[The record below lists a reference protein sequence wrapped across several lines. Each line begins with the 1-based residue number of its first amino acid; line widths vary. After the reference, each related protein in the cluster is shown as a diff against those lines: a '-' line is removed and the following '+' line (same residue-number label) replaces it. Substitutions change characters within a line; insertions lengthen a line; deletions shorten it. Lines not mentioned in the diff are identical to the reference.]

1 MLPPQHAAAM
11 QTAMAALASGQHPQL
26 LEAVSGKMGLGP
38 DQLRQTAAAIAAGE
52 SNAIPAEVVQQAMQ
66 LQWALRQG
74 AVPPMGPAAAATV
87 PPGLPPG
94 LLGNG
99 MPGLPP
105 GAAAAAAAGG
115 MPGMPGLPGMLPGA
129 AAPPATPPPA
139 PGSQLLLDG
148 EEQQGCIEL
157 YRRAYGRHLDLVYPP
172 AFVAA
177 AALALSSGAV
187 PFWAALLL
195 LPLCFM
201 LGLNFIVVK
210 GSGMPPSLV
219 PFSRFPAALVA
230 SLEVLVVATFF
241 LQMLPW
247 LTELPWSCMVFA
259 ALCIAFFALHYRC
272 YKLDPGFL
280 EARGTPVP
288 LAPAQRMMLAAQNP
302 SWCYTC
308 NIYKP
313 IRTKHCSNCDRCVA
327 EFDHHCPVVGNCVGV
342 GNRRAFLGYLI
353 LLWIAEVAFFRLAG
367 RFWRRVLAVQVLGSH
382 TLPGMLAV
390 LRHAGALA
398 RLWPGTLLVCLL
410 TVFILGGTTFLLARQ
425 LFLAAANLTT
435 NELLLRHKYGYLQA
449 ADRSFR
455 NPFDE
460 GPASNCIQFWREA
473 RPDWYSLYAQ
483 RLPPEQRQQL
493 QQELAEDEEQG
504 GGGGGRGPD
513 STSSSSAWEPPG
525 FSATALLCKW
535 EASRRALAE
544 ARLRKRQRRE
554 AWLLQQYGGVKPEL
568 AEGQQ
573 LLANGGGGSCSHA
586 GCASCQSAQHGGHSH
601 A

>member
-1 MLPPQHAAAM
+1 MLNFALAPPVPLPQPQGLGTTQQAAKSAPQGTEIEPAADGAPLPPMAGAAAAGAAAQRPQPQQAAAAGPLGMLPPQHAAAM

-210 GSGMPPSLV
+210 GAWCGSGLGGQEKQLAGSHSCHPQCLPS
-219 PFSRFPAALVA
+219 SA
-230 SLEVLVVATFF
+230 
-241 LQMLPW
+241 
-247 LTELPWSCMVFA
+247 
-259 ALCIAFFALHYRC
+259 
-272 YKLDPGFL
+272 
-280 EARGTPVP
+280 
-288 LAPAQRMMLAAQNP
+288 
-302 SWCYTC
+302 
-308 NIYKP
+308 
-313 IRTKHCSNCDRCVA
+313 CSV
-327 EFDHHCPVVGNCVGV
+327 
-342 GNRRAFLGYLI
+342 AFLPCPAGCCH
-353 LLWIAEVAFFRLAG
+353 ASPACTVRL
-367 RFWRRVLAVQVLGSH
+367 RFGLQPPACH
-382 TLPGMLAV
+382 CCCPPLPYR
-390 LRHAGALA
+390 LRHAPQPGALFA
-398 RLWPGTLLVCLL
+398 LSSSPGGQP
-410 TVFILGGTTFLLARQ
+410 GGAGGRHVLLAGKS
-425 LFLAAANLTT
+425 AAGWGWM
-435 NELLLRHKYGYLQA
+435 H
-449 ADRSFR
+449 
-455 NPFDE
+455 
-460 GPASNCIQFWREA
+460 
-473 RPDWYSLYAQ
+473 
-483 RLPPEQRQQL
+483 
-493 QQELAEDEEQG
+493 
-504 GGGGGRGPD
+504 
-513 STSSSSAWEPPG
+513 
-525 FSATALLCKW
+525 W
-535 EASRRALAE
+535 EAGWRA
-544 ARLRKRQRRE
+544 
-554 AWLLQQYGGVKPEL
+554 
-568 AEGQQ
+568 
-573 LLANGGGGSCSHA
+573 C
-586 GCASCQSAQHGGHSH
+586 
-601 A
+601 